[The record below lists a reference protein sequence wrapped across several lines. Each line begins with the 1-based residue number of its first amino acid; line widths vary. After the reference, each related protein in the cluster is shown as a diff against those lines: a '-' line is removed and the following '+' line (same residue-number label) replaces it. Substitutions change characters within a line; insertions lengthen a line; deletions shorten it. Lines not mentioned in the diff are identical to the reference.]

1 VTMTINFS
9 NIDPHVQTYAKAA
22 QKYGYLEEPRGE
34 TISCGC
40 GYSGPPEA
48 IIRYSEWD
56 EAEEDRDTFICAGCG
71 DA

>member
-1 VTMTINFS
+1 MTINFS
-9 NIDPHVQTYAKAA
+9 NIDGSVRKYAEAA
-22 QKYGYLEEPRGE
+22 EEHGYLDEPDHE

-40 GYSGPPEA
+40 GYDGPPEA

-56 EAEEDRDTFICAGCG
+56 EAETDSDLWICAGCG